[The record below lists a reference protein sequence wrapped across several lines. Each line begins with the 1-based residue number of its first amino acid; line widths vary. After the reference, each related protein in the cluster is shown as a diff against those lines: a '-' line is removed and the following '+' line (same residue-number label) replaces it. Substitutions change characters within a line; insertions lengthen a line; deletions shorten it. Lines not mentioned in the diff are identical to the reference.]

1 METQTKDLT
10 MLCSCHPMNT
20 LSRFLLNYANQN
32 AILLPGRRPGYHKM
46 DIKLLHQVYHS
57 MEFGSFM

>member
-1 METQTKDLT
+1 